1 MFAAQR
7 FPRGRLCKFE
17 SSVCVLLL
25 TMIVVA
31 VLYGQCQLA
40 ESVDLATFLA
50 TWGAAVLVEIGMAFT
65 RRARTV
71 FCEGGS

>member
-1 MFAAQR
+1 
-7 FPRGRLCKFE
+7 
-17 SSVCVLLL
+17 
-25 TMIVVA
+25 MIVVA

-65 RRARTV
+65 RRARTF
-71 FCEGGS
+71 FCEGRS